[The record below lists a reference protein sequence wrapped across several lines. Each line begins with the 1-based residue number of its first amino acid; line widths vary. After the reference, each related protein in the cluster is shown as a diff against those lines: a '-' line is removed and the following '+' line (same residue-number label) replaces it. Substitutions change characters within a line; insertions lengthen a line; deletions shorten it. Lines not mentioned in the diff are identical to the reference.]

1 MTHDHP
7 PIYNEHT
14 PPYCGECPLL
24 LHEDTDGYGVCNAA
38 GQTRNCGQ
46 VCIYANRYPHAWEV
60 TRILHYTQKWR
71 RGANIKMPPPFVT
84 GVAID
89 TAIRE
94 LRKQKK
100 LASS

>member
-71 RGANIKMPPPFVT
+71 RGANIKMPHHIKITDVM
-84 GVAID
+84 AERLQCNLKNKI
-89 TAIRE
+89 
-94 LRKQKK
+94 L
-100 LASS
+100 